1 MTLAWQSPLG
11 IESNERRSSSRPT
24 WTKWAH
30 AIRQR
35 EKKTNWQTLKLLCCI
50 QLWVQFLSVSAGSRA
65 NLSTKRETIH
75 QRESRKI
82 TLMHVQP
89 PHGNYNAKRN
99 ESTTDK
105 KKMMKNMSLWFII
118 VFAVIANTQWAPM
131 ITNAKQFHHL
141 RVIYFSLPFDFI
153 SSQWVFS
160 LFRMSVDLFLRR
172 SVSSWRLGIESDFK
186 ENHIEFIRV
195 QMIKCHLVADWLS
208 FELCKIPAK

>member
-105 KKMMKNMSLWFII
+105 KKNDEKYEPLVHHRLRSHRKYTMSSNDNECETISPSESHLFFVAVWFHF
-118 VFAVIANTQWAPM
+118 V
-131 ITNAKQFHHL
+131 
-141 RVIYFSLPFDFI
+141 
-153 SSQWVFS
+153 
-160 LFRMSVDLFLRR
+160 
-172 SVSSWRLGIESDFK
+172 SVSFLSVSHVSRPFSSSFSFLLK
-186 ENHIEFIRV
+186 TRHRV
-195 QMIKCHLVADWLS
+195 WL
-208 FELCKIPAK
+208 